1 MQVNAII
8 NSTSQGGKKITT
20 TITYLRQSQKSKATQ
35 LATTLN
41 ALTTNTYTGT
51 QVNELNIDTATTQY
65 LPQEISI
72 TYVAGEFTRYTVHR
86 LGTGRISAY
95 YSGAEVSVD
104 QSTGA
109 FVSTGSGPFTIL
121 VDSDGTYAQGF
132 LIYTRS

>member
-8 NSTSQGGKKITT
+8 NSTAANNKKITT
-20 TITYLRQSQKSKATQ
+20 TITYLRSSQKSKASQ
-35 LATTLN
+35 LAQTLN
-41 ALTTNTYTGT
+41 ALTTNIYQST
-51 QVNELNIDTATTQY
+51 QVNEINIDTATTQY

-72 TYVAGEFTRYTVHR
+72 TYVAGDFIRYTVHR
-86 LGTGRISAY
+86 LGTGRISVY